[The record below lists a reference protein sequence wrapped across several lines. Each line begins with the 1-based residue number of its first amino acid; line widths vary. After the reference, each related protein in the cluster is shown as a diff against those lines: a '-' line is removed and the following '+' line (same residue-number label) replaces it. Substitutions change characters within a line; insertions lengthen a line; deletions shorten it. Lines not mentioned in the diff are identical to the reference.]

1 MPGADHAT
9 GYRRGPLRQIL
20 PAPTGVAR
28 RKTAE
33 RADAEYG
40 LSAEPDWR
48 GIDWLST
55 LRTAQIDDR
64 LVTFVELGAEHE
76 DTVPVVF
83 IHGLGGCWQNWLENL
98 PRVAQERRV
107 IALDLP
113 GFGRSDAPR
122 DPISITLFAHTVD
135 HLCAELGLG
144 AVAAV
149 GNSMGGFTAAELA
162 IKHPERVERLVLV
175 DAAGIPVVKPQKIVT
190 LRLAKL
196 LAGLQRGDPEQ
207 AIRTLRRPG
216 FVQAA
221 FGPVMRH
228 PTRIQKDLLAEQFH
242 GVGKPGFLDATEA
255 LLTYSFVDRLGEIAC
270 PTLVVQGTEDFLVPL
285 GDAWEYEKRIPN
297 ATTLILEDTGHVPM
311 LERPRTFNDAL
322 MEFLDQTGP
331 AAEPSTADEPT
342 LAQAREGAV

>member
-9 GYRRGPLRQIL
+9 GYRRGPLRQIF

-28 RKTAE
+28 RKAAE

-40 LSAEPDWR
+40 LSAAPDWR
-48 GIDWLST
+48 EIDWLST

-64 LVTFVELGAEHE
+64 LVTFVELGTEHA

-83 IHGLGGCWQNWLENL
+83 VHGLGGCWQNWLENL

-144 AVAAV
+144 AIAAV

-221 FGPVMRH
+221 FGTVMRH
-228 PTRIQKDLLAEQFH
+228 PTRLRKDLLAEQFH

-297 ATTLILEDTGHVPM
+297 ATPLILEDTGHVPM

-331 AAEPSTADEPT
+331 VDQPSAEDEPT
-342 LAQAREGAV
+342 LAQAREGTV